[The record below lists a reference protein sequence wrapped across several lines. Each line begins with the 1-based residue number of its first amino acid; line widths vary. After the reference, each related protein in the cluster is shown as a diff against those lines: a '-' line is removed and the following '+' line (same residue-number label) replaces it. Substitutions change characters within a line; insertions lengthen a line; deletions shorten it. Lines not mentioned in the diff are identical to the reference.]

1 MPLLAALLA
10 FAAVADD
17 NAESKYACKLT
28 KKDDACKIAA
38 DKEGVVFRVRSGS
51 GIGGATLT
59 GDDGKWP
66 ARVAVQLADF
76 KALEQVT
83 ASDGR
88 VKLEGFLKRGDAKT
102 TWKFDKAGK
111 PIEGDAVAAYTLTV
125 EQQKGQI
132 EVTLAAPDGVK
143 AWDVRWV
150 NEFR

>member
-1 MPLLAALLA
+1 MHRLALVALALT
-10 FAAVADD
+10 AVADD
-17 NAESKYACKLT
+17 NTESKYTCKLT
-28 KKDDACKIAA
+28 KKDDACKVAA
-38 DKEGVVFRVRSGS
+38 DKEGVVFHVTSAS

-66 ARVAVQLADF
+66 ARVAVQFVDF

-102 TWKFDKAGK
+102 TWKFDKDGK
-111 PIEGDAVAAYTLTV
+111 PIEGDAAAYTLTV
-125 EQQKGQI
+125 EQQTGRI
-132 EVTLAAPDGVK
+132 EVVLKAPEGVK
-143 AWDVRWV
+143 ARDVRWV